1 MVSQVLLL
9 IYFKV
14 DNGSNVC
21 GIEFNYNNNNSSG
34 IDDEEDLRSIIGEDE
49 SNREVFYNDQIFRQ
63 LFLGFQVV
71 SEEGRSVD
79 PFALNLHQALNQKY
93 SALILNFNPLTMIPH
108 RWVDPEFEDEEDVSR
123 DIDMEMEPSREVD
136 IKMEMEPSQAI
147 NQRS

>member
-1 MVSQVLLL
+1 MLLL

-14 DNGSNVC
+14 DNGTNVC

>member
-1 MVSQVLLL
+1 MLTTHSGPGWWVVSQVLLL

-14 DNGSNVC
+14 DNGTNVC
-21 GIEFNYNNNNSSG
+21 GIEFNYNNNDSSG

-123 DIDMEMEPSREVD
+123 DIDMEMEPS
-136 IKMEMEPSQAI
+136 QAI

>member
-14 DNGSNVC
+14 DNGTNVC

-71 SEEGRSVD
+71 SEEGRSVGRCSICSQSTSSSQSKVFSID
-79 PFALNLHQALNQKY
+79 LKLQ
-93 SALILNFNPLTMIPH
+93 SFNNDSTQ
-108 RWVDPEFEDEEDVSR
+108 VG
-123 DIDMEMEPSREVD
+123 
-136 IKMEMEPSQAI
+136 
-147 NQRS
+147 

>member
-1 MVSQVLLL
+1 MLTTHSGPGWWVVSQVLLL

-123 DIDMEMEPSREVD
+123 DIDMEMEPS
-136 IKMEMEPSQAI
+136 QAI